1 MWKDPIVE
9 EVRETRRQLLAEFNN
24 DFDAYVRH
32 MMREQEK
39 LGDRLVRAAPST
51 ASSQESPGTGK

>member
-1 MWKDPIVE
+1 MWQDPIVE
-9 EVRETRRQLLAEFNN
+9 EVREARRQILAEFNN

-51 ASSQESPGTGK
+51 AGPQEGPGTEE